1 MEDDLTVVQGI
12 FSYFFKV
19 IGVLNAN
26 EYSSLSKFF
35 SQENYKGRNPLFLHL
50 ILASFFMT
58 FSSIEYFIFNFKDQI
73 EICVEEEDDV
83 IARAQSKLVSNYIS
97 VKEPLLKKRTMPGQT
112 SEVIG
117 QLSKQDSVVGRSG
130 AGSMS

>member
-19 IGVLNAN
+19 IGVLNES

-50 ILASFFMT
+50 ILASLFIT
-58 FSSIEYFIFNFKDQI
+58 FSSVEYFIFNFKDQI
-73 EICVEEEDDV
+73 EVFIEEEDDL
-83 IARAQSKLVSNYIS
+83 IARAQSKLINNYVS

-117 QLSKQDSVVGRSG
+117 QLSKQDSV
-130 AGSMS
+130 